1 MKTKMIFL
9 SKSLLGI
16 SFCTLIFMAACQQEP
31 SLVTEQVVREDILVN
46 AGTMHN
52 EMISYYYNN
61 RLGGELS
68 PEEIFA
74 ELLDLSWEYLDLYG
88 YDSKYT
94 REIRLL
100 LEEKI
105 SATTLKSV
113 TGEGFS
119 LDSEKLI
126 SQLSETGM
134 YSKQFLKEIKKI
146 LNLAH
151 KNDERQMIKEYVN
164 STFSRFGF
172 DEENDIA
179 GQQLYVNIF
188 NASYDFWESMYESQ
202 LKSTNLKLSS
212 WVMINDG
219 IGGVL
224 GFVFGPIGS
233 IVVGTAFSVGT
244 NEEIK
249 NQ

>member
-1 MKTKMIFL
+1 MKTKMISI
-9 SKSLLGI
+9 SKSLLGMAL
-16 SFCTLIFMAACQQEP
+16 CTLIFMAACQKETSP
-31 SLVTEQVVREDILVN
+31 VAEQVETEDILAN
-46 AGTMHN
+46 AGKLHN
-52 EMISYYYNN
+52 EMITYYYNN
-61 RLGGELS
+61 RFGWELS
-68 PEEIFA
+68 SEEKFA
-74 ELLDLSWEYLDLYG
+74 ELLDLSWEYLDHNG
-88 YDSKYT
+88 YDSQFT
-94 REIRLL
+94 NEIRLL

-126 SQLSETGM
+126 SQLSESGM

-151 KNDERQMIKEYVN
+151 KNDDRQMIKEYVN
-164 STFSRFGF
+164 STFSKLEFNE
-172 DEENDIA
+172 DDDIT
-179 GQQLYVNIF
+179 GQKLFVNIF
-188 NASYDFWESMYESQ
+188 IASYDFWESMDESQ
-202 LKSTNLKLSS
+202 LKSTYIHPSS
-212 WVMINDG
+212 WVLINDG

-224 GFVFGPIGS
+224 GSIFGPIGA

-244 NEEIK
+244 NEEIH